1 MLIRIVCPAPPGS
14 LYGNRVTAERW
25 ARILRSLD
33 HRVAIASGYEDERC
47 DVLVALHA
55 RRSADA
61 VIRFRRRFPEAPLI
75 VALTGTDLY
84 RDVRRSRRAE
94 RTLDAADHIVALQPL
109 AVDELEPRLLGK
121 LRVIYQSAEP
131 TYQSAEHAPSQV
143 RRSREF
149 FDVCVAGHLRAVKDP
164 FRAAYAVRKLPG
176 NSRIRVLHAGVA
188 IDATMA
194 RKARAEETRNSRYRW
209 LGPLSRARTR
219 RVIAQSRILVLSSRM
234 EGGANVISEAVVD
247 GTPVIASRIP
257 GSVGLLGERYPGYFP
272 VGDTAALAR
281 LLVRAESDSDFYRS
295 LQSRTKRLAP
305 LFRPADE
312 RARWKELLAGLPGVK
327 PGSSPHA
334 SSRSPA

>member
-25 ARILRSLD
+25 ARILRTLG
-33 HRVAIASGYEDERC
+33 HRVAIAPGYEDARC

-55 RRSADA
+55 RRSAEA
-61 VIRFRRRFPEAPLI
+61 VFRYRRRFPEAPLI

-84 RDVRRSRRAE
+84 RDIRRSRRAQRALE
-94 RTLDAADHIVALQPL
+94 AADRIVALQPH
-109 AVDELEPRLLGK
+109 AADELEPHLRGK

-131 TYQSAEHAPSQV
+131 TRGQV
-143 RRSREF
+143 RQSREF
-149 FDVCVAGHLRAVKDP
+149 FDVCVAGHLRAVKHP
-164 FRAAYAVRKLPG
+164 FRAAYAARKLPE
-176 NSRIRVLHAGVA
+176 NSRIRILHAGA
-188 IDATMA
+188 AMDATMA
-194 RKARAEETRNSRYRW
+194 RKARLEETRNSRYRW

-281 LLVRAESDSDFYRS
+281 LLVRAESDSVFYRN
-295 LQSRTKRLAP
+295 LQSQMKCLAP
-305 LFRPADE
+305 LFSPAEE
-312 RARWKELLAGLPGVK
+312 RARWKELLASLPGRQTRK
-327 PGSSPHA
+327 
-334 SSRSPA
+334 